1 MDIFRTGPETPRL
14 RHRAMVADDAQEVFA
29 FNSDPLVMKYT
40 GEAPW
45 TSLEETRQRL
55 KDYPDFQRHGF
66 GRWGCVYK
74 PEDRL
79 IGFSGL
85 KYLDEL
91 DEVEVGYRFLPQY
104 WGRGLA
110 TESAVACIQFAFEK
124 MNLQHIIGIVVPEN
138 IGSIRVLEKA
148 GLHDTGIIELD
159 NELVHRFVI
168 ESPAD

>member
-1 MDIFRTGPETPRL
+1 
-14 RHRAMVADDAQEVFA
+14 MVVDDAPEVFA

-45 TSLEETRQRL
+45 ASLEETRQRL

-74 PEDRL
+74 PEDRI

-85 KYLDEL
+85 KYLAEL
-91 DEVEVGYRFLPQY
+91 DEVEVGYRFLPEY

-110 TESAVACIQFAFEK
+110 TESAEACIRFAFEK
-124 MNLQHIIGIVVPEN
+124 IKLQHIIGIVVPEN
-138 IGSIRVLEKA
+138 IGSMRVLEKV
-148 GLHDTGIIELD
+148 GMQDTGIIELD
-159 NELVHRFVI
+159 DELVHRFVI
-168 ESPAD
+168 ERPAD